1 MNLKFEIAT
10 TILENRPKLG
20 KKSLASYVSTL
31 RNLPKK
37 MNAKDDIQLNFFSD
51 EKKEILNHLVDMDA
65 SKRKSI
71 LSALYALT
79 QDEEYRTSML
89 VDAKEINSRYR
100 NQTKS
105 EKERDNWMHWEE
117 IMEVYNMKKKE
128 TQTLFKKKILT
139 KDEFLHINSFVLLS
153 MFILF
158 PPRRVMDYAEM
169 KIRNFDKSDD
179 NYISK
184 N

>member
-1 MNLKFEIAT
+1 
-10 TILENRPKLG
+10 
-20 KKSLASYVSTL
+20 
-31 RNLPKK
+31 

-117 IMEVYNMKKKE
+117 ILQVYSDKKKK
-128 TQTLFKKKILT
+128 TQALLKKCCMRKTEIKVGPWRL
-139 KDEFLHINSFVLLS
+139 
-153 MFILF
+153 
-158 PPRRVMDYAEM
+158 RRDL
-169 KIRNFDKSDD
+169 R
-179 NYISK
+179 
-184 N
+184 